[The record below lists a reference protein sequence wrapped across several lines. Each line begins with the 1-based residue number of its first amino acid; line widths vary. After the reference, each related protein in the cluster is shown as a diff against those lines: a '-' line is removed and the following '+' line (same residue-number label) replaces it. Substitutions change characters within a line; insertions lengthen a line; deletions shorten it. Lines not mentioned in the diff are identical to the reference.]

1 MTLGP
6 GSAGTAGSKDAG
18 GTVSRR
24 ASLRLMA
31 GVSLTAS
38 MMNGMSSAHA
48 ASASETKWP
57 TLDGSRPL
65 LLAHRGASA
74 LRPEHTLA
82 AYAKAIADG
91 ADYIEPDLVPTKDG
105 ALIVR
110 HDPDISQTT
119 DVSAHPEFAS
129 RRRRLA
135 VDGQH
140 MTGWFSTD
148 FTLAEIKTLRARERL
163 PQIRPQNARYDGQF
177 DIPTLQEV
185 IDFVAAES
193 ATRGRLIGIIPEI
206 KHPTFFAGLGLPM
219 EDRVLAVLGAHSY
232 TRTAPLEIQCFETG
246 CLQKL
251 RGKLAGAGVKA
262 RLIFLTGG
270 PGEVPG
276 DIQAQGGRTT
286 YGDLMK
292 PAALREIRRYAEAIG
307 PANTSLIPRDP
318 AGRWLE
324 PTTLVRD
331 AHAAG
336 LLVHSYTCRPENVF
350 LPAQLRND
358 AGPDARNEA
367 GSIAEIR
374 RYLAMGLDGFFT
386 DDPAIGLRA
395 LNGNE

>member
-1 MTLGP
+1 MSAARAGEVSSGP
-6 GSAGTAGSKDAG
+6 VLPAAGSG
-18 GTVSRR
+18 GR
-24 ASLRLMA
+24 
-31 GVSLTAS
+31 
-38 MMNGMSSAHA
+38 
-48 ASASETKWP
+48 WP
-57 TLDGSRPL
+57 TLDGARPL

-129 RRRRLA
+129 RKRTMV
-135 VDGQH
+135 VDGQRI
-140 MTGWFSTD
+140 TGWFSTD

-163 PQIRPQNARYDGQF
+163 PKVRPLNARYDGQF

-193 ATRGRLIGIIPEI
+193 AARGRVIGIIPEI
-206 KHPTFFAGLGLPM
+206 KHPTFFAGLRLPM
-219 EDRVLAVLGAHSY
+219 EDRVLAVLGAHFY
-232 TRTAPLEIQCFETG
+232 TRTAPLEIQCFEAG
-246 CLQKL
+246 CLQIL
-251 RGKLAGAGVKA
+251 RGRLAGAGLRA
-262 RLIFLTGG
+262 RLMFLMGG
-270 PGEVPG
+270 PGEMPG
-276 DIQAQGGRTT
+276 DVQARGGRTT

-292 PAALREIRRYAEAIG
+292 PEALREIRRYAEAIG
-307 PANTSLIPRDP
+307 PANTSLIPRDA

-324 PTTLVRD
+324 PTMLIRD

-350 LPAQLRND
+350 LPVQLRSD

-367 GSIAEIR
+367 GSVAEIR

-386 DDPAIGLRA
+386 DDPAVGLRA
-395 LNGNE
+395 LQGAG

>member
-1 MTLGP
+1 MIPVTGNAVVSV
-6 GSAGTAGSKDAG
+6 GRM
-18 GTVSRR
+18 SRR
-24 ASLRLMA
+24 ASLRLASGLLA
-31 GVSLTAS
+31 G
-38 MMNGMSSAHA
+38 GA
-48 ASASETKWP
+48 AMTTGRKAWAGAEPAAAEGGARWR

-105 ALIVR
+105 ALIAR

-119 DVSAHPEFAS
+119 DVSAHPEFTS
-129 RRRRLA
+129 RRRTM
-135 VDGQH
+135 VIDGETI
-140 MTGWFSTD
+140 TGWFSPD

-163 PQIRPQNARYDGQF
+163 PKVRPQNARYDGQF

-193 ATRGRLIGIIPEI
+193 ATRGRLIGVIPEI

-219 EDRVLAVLGAHSY
+219 EDRVLAVLGTHAY
-232 TRTAPLEIQCFETG
+232 TRKAPLEIQCFEQG
-246 CLQKL
+246 CLQSL
-251 RGKLAGAGVKA
+251 HGKLAAAGVKA
-262 RLIFLTGG
+262 RLMFLMGNPGG
-270 PGEVPG
+270 VPG
-276 DIQAQGGRTT
+276 DIAARGGRTT
-286 YGDLMK
+286 YADLMN
-292 PAALREIRRYAEAIG
+292 PEALREIRRYAEAIG
-307 PANTSLIPRDP
+307 PANTSLIPRDA

-336 LLVHSYTCRPENVF
+336 LLVHSYTCRPENLF
-350 LPAQLRND
+350 LPAQLRSD

-367 GSIAEIR
+367 GSVAEIR

-395 LNGNE
+395 LEGLG